1 MTPITDKIRQ
11 VFADDVIS
19 FTLNGKLYSGT
30 ILEVFTKWGE
40 VADKLGNDADVLAN
54 ENARLVSELETKT
67 RAVEEIERLAGP
79 DEIDEP
85 VILGIAQAAL
95 KGKE

>member
-1 MTPITDKIRQ
+1 MDTTIEAAKAFCHHGKSAFAFDPIVLKHMAE
-11 VFADDVIS
+11 FS
-19 FTLNGKLYSGT
+19 
-30 ILEVFTKWGE
+30 
-40 VADKLGNDADVLAN
+40 DAQ
-54 ENARLVSELETKT
+54 NARLVSELETKT

>member
-1 MTPITDKIRQ
+1 MTMSEETTNRIM
-11 VFADDVIS
+11 S
-19 FTLNGKLYSGT
+19 
-30 ILEVFTKWGE
+30 EH
-40 VADKLGNDADVLAN
+40 
-54 ENARLVSELETKT
+54 ARLVSELETKT
-67 RAVEEIERLAGP
+67 RALEEIERLAGP